1 MRKITQLEK
10 QVAGKSTN
18 QASNGGEAAAGNGA
32 KTKAKWW
39 CLFKGCEKSTKG
51 QLNNASRTTCFCCG
65 QPKGSC
71 LSPPVHLCRTSAQEQ
86 VAAGKTAANKGDDKD
101 KTPVKALA
109 KAAAKP
115 AVEKPTAPVV
125 DPLPA
130 VPAPPVTS
138 LYDGARAAPP
148 TTVTVKTVE
157 ECLLGAAPKDRA
169 LALANARDEVA
180 HWQMSLDSAKKGA
193 PGSSRIQQVPG
204 LQKELDAAISS
215 ASKLEEDAP
224 VTACTVT
231 LLEKSLSDHRN
242 HTSHRTAAWEKGA
255 AKAKEAEDEVVAA
268 VQQHIKDWQAYL
280 AALQKDAQERLVAW
294 NAHHAA
300 VLDTSKKVEDKLK
313 ERHDAA
319 AAAVPLTAAQEQ
331 ANAAVAGQAEVDRL
345 AKEQLDSALGAFK
358 QLNLSVAI
366 NKNDYKIFT
375 QAPPKDTV
383 STLAAMFYWANS
395 SSMGDAHLPFTLKDM
410 QCTVDVACSLVGETV
425 WGQFFG
431 SAAVTVQAV
440 VPMQLRQILFRQ
452 LMRYEAQ
459 LKGTE
464 HCFVEHHAATEQ
476 VAQAALDD
484 AAPRLAKL
492 KLLVNR
498 SSPYAR

>member
-1 MRKITQLEK
+1 M
-10 QVAGKSTN
+10 
-18 QASNGGEAAAGNGA
+18 
-32 KTKAKWW
+32 
-39 CLFKGCEKSTKG
+39 
-51 QLNNASRTTCFCCG
+51 
-65 QPKGSC
+65 
-71 LSPPVHLCRTSAQEQ
+71 
-86 VAAGKTAANKGDDKD
+86 
-101 KTPVKALA
+101 
-109 KAAAKP
+109 
-115 AVEKPTAPVV
+115 
-125 DPLPA
+125 
-130 VPAPPVTS
+130 
-138 LYDGARAAPP
+138 
-148 TTVTVKTVE
+148 
-157 ECLLGAAPKDRA
+157 
-169 LALANARDEVA
+169 
-180 HWQMSLDSAKKGA
+180 
-193 PGSSRIQQVPG
+193 
-204 LQKELDAAISS
+204 
-215 ASKLEEDAP
+215 
-224 VTACTVT
+224 
-231 LLEKSLSDHRN
+231 
-242 HTSHRTAAWEKGA
+242 
-255 AKAKEAEDEVVAA
+255 
-268 VQQHIKDWQAYL
+268 
-280 AALQKDAQERLVAW
+280 AW